1 MNRHGW
7 TGVVAAALAVA
18 IGRVFA
24 VVELYVI
31 GAGIGAAVL
40 AGWLTVGLRRPR
52 ITVERWIHPPILT
65 VGDTGRVDLA
75 IRNPRRLRSPRLTAV
90 EPVGRRDTA
99 RIELAPLDG
108 GERVEAA
115 YRIPAN
121 RRGVLEIGPLV
132 LERRDLFGVAVA
144 RRVAAP
150 MIDVVVAPRTH
161 ELPMPDLGRGLLGRH
176 LLTQAQ
182 RLGSS
187 EFHSLRDYQSGDE
200 LRLVDWKASA
210 RSHDLKVRQHTTDGV
225 RRCIVVLDLRI
236 DRDGNDGADHDAP
249 HDEDGSGDGTNSGN
263 RDDDAFERGVTAAA
277 SLVQSA
283 DRAGLTTRFVTASG
297 IDLRGPEVASATL
310 RVLARIE
317 PDDHHGRDPGDGHH
331 EIERDPGEGL
341 GLVIVITPS
350 PTSAAWR
357 RAESLLDPTLTRV
370 GIFTDA
376 AGASAGGRLSV
387 DASSTDRFLAGWDA
401 LAGRGGLDVRAGP
414 AEHAGVTA

>member
-40 AGWLTVGLRRPR
+40 AGWLAVRLRRPR
-52 ITVERWIHPPILT
+52 VTVERWIHPPILT

-90 EPVGRRDTA
+90 EPVGARDTA

-115 YRIPAN
+115 YRIPAD

-132 LERRDLFGVAVA
+132 VERRDLFGVAVA

-161 ELPMPDLGRGLLGRH
+161 ELPMPDLGHGLLGRH
-176 LLTQAQ
+176 LLAQAR

-210 RSHDLKVRQHTTDGV
+210 RSHDLKIRQHTTDGV
-225 RRCIVVLDLRI
+225 RRCIVVLDLHA
-236 DRDGNDGADHDAP
+236 DRDGNDRAGRHTTDDAAGAEGPA
-249 HDEDGSGDGTNSGN
+249 
-263 RDDDAFERGVTAAA
+263 DDAFERGVTAAA

-310 RVLARIE
+310 RVLARIT
-317 PDDHHGRDPGDGHH
+317 PDDHHGRDPG
-331 EIERDPGEGL
+331 EFERDPGEGL
-341 GLVIVITPS
+341 GLVIVVTPS
-350 PTSAAWR
+350 PDSAAWR
-357 RAESLLDPTLTRV
+357 RSESLLDPTLTRV
-370 GIFTDA
+370 GIFTHA

-387 DASSTDRFLAGWDA
+387 DCSSTDRFLAGWDA
-401 LAGRGGLDVRAGP
+401 LAGRGGLDVRARL
-414 AEHAGVTA
+414 AEHAEVTA